1 MKHQEELNSDSN
13 ETNTRYK
20 NTNHSP
26 SASNMSRKKDD
37 ATNPS
42 NFSVTLAGPT
52 FIGPGLSY
60 DGQNSHPQPLHP
72 QSQMSSQSQPI
83 DRGYG
88 MPFAGYDVN
97 NYAEFPSNSQMLVD
111 QNQVHSQLTSPQYM
125 FNSPHPHSM
134 NIPHYSGMSSIP
146 SQRPLVFPMVPGTSS
161 TTQTIMDKRPAPHT
175 DEGPSLK
182 KPRMGINPYPAPP
195 TPQFMP
201 GTPGGYVPQVSQ
213 PQASIPTNHEPSE
226 EKEKSSKKQRQNKKR
241 FVWSPDRH
249 QQFLAAV
256 NTLGIENAAP
266 KTILRLMKVD
276 GLTTEHVK
284 SHLQKYRIS
293 LRKDKGEDN
302 IKLSPTSSPNT
313 PNMTTQQH
321 ANVPSTAGHH
331 NKEVV
336 SQETL
341 QQQIQIQKM
350 TMQLQVQVQVQL
362 QQQLLLQQQI
372 QKQIEQLVNFN
383 NDDKITPTEKNLK
396 NSTQETSL
404 QLRMQLQ
411 MQLHRNL
418 LVQKELQQQLDQTLK
433 YIQNPTSSNSGS
445 NIKDET
451 VSNNDDDDD
460 DYSETDSPLV
470 DTSGDTNLYKN
481 EQNNHTPTAKKPT
494 IDIKS

>member
-1 MKHQEELNSDSN
+1 MI
-13 ETNTRYK
+13 
-20 NTNHSP
+20 
-26 SASNMSRKKDD
+26 KK
-37 ATNPS
+37 
-42 NFSVTLAGPT
+42 
-52 FIGPGLSY
+52 
-60 DGQNSHPQPLHP
+60 
-72 QSQMSSQSQPI
+72 
-83 DRGYG
+83 
-88 MPFAGYDVN
+88 
-97 NYAEFPSNSQMLVD
+97 
-111 QNQVHSQLTSPQYM
+111 
-125 FNSPHPHSM
+125 
-134 NIPHYSGMSSIP
+134 
-146 SQRPLVFPMVPGTSS
+146 
-161 TTQTIMDKRPAPHT
+161 
-175 DEGPSLK
+175 
-182 KPRMGINPYPAPP
+182 
-195 TPQFMP
+195 
-201 GTPGGYVPQVSQ
+201 
-213 PQASIPTNHEPSE
+213 
-226 EKEKSSKKQRQNKKR
+226 KSSKKQRQNKKR

-293 LRKDKGEDN
+293 LRKDKEGDV
-302 IKLSPTSSPNT
+302 KLSPTNSPNT
-313 PNMTTQQH
+313 PNMITQSH
-321 ANVPSTAGHH
+321 PNVPTPGNH

-362 QQQLLLQQQI
+362 QQQLVLQQQI

-433 YIQNPTSSNSGS
+433 YIQNPVSSNSGS
-445 NIKDET
+445 NIKDEG
-451 VSNNDDDDD
+451 VSTNDDDDD